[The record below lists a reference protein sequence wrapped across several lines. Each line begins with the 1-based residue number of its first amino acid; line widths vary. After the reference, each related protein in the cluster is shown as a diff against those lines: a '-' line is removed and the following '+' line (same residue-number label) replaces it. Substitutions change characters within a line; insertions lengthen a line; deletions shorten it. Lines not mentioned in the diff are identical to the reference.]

1 MQYPLHSELHELVAT
16 GYCTRRRHAR
26 LPLWI
31 YNYSQKAQFDFKAHN
46 WPQVLREARGL
57 ILDETGQVIA
67 RGFAKFF
74 NLSQLPEIPAGPPEF
89 WEKVDGS
96 LILLCAY
103 EGRRV
108 FSTRGSF
115 ESDQALWADSWF
127 AAQAPDY
134 LPPAGETVLM
144 EAVYPANR
152 IVVDYG
158 GIEELVA
165 LGSVDLSGADTETW
179 RALPTAIRRAYFYGV
194 LDARTIPN
202 LEGEGFVLRWPD
214 GTRAKVKLD
223 DYVRL
228 HRLMFGTST
237 KTVWAALRAG
247 ETPEAL
253 TGDIPV
259 ELRAWIGEQADLL
272 RGQHA
277 GILADVEGFV
287 EEARGLGLVSGPR
300 KEFAQ
305 WVNTH
310 AELGKRRLKG
320 LVFGVADGR
329 GVGDE
334 IWRMIEPVF
343 AQPPW
348 ISREDGE

>member
-1 MQYPLHSELHELVAT
+1 MAHP
-16 GYCTRRRHAR
+16 RR
-26 LPLWI
+26 I
-31 YNYSQKAQFDFKAHN
+31 GGDDKA
-46 WPQVLREARGL
+46 
-57 ILDETGQVIA
+57 I
-67 RGFAKFF
+67 
-74 NLSQLPEIPAGPPEF
+74 
-89 WEKVDGS
+89 
-96 LILLCAY
+96 
-103 EGRRV
+103 
-108 FSTRGSF
+108 
-115 ESDQALWADSWF
+115 
-127 AAQAPDY
+127 
-134 LPPAGETVLM
+134 
-144 EAVYPANR
+144 
-152 IVVDYG
+152 
-158 GIEELVA
+158 
-165 LGSVDLSGADTETW
+165 
-179 RALPTAIRRAYFYGV
+179 
-194 LDARTIPN
+194 
-202 LEGEGFVLRWPD
+202 EGEGFVLRWPD

-272 RGQHA
+272 RGLHA

-287 EEARGLGLVSGPR
+287 AEARGLGLVSGPR

>member
-1 MQYPLHSELHELVAT
+1 LRYALHSELQDLVAG
-16 GYCTRRRHAR
+16 GYCTRRRHAQ

-57 ILDETGQVIA
+57 ILDEAGDIIA

-74 NLSQLPEIPAGPPEF
+74 NLSQLPELPQGQPEF

-103 EGRRV
+103 EGRRL

-115 ESDQALWADSWF
+115 ESDQALWAASWF
-127 AAQAPDY
+127 GAQAPDY

-144 EAVYPANR
+144 EAVYPGNR
-152 IVVDYG
+152 IVVDYHG
-158 GIEELVA
+158 LEELVA
-165 LGSVDLSGADTETW
+165 LGSVDLAGADTNTW
-179 RALPTAIRRAYFYGV
+179 LDLPARIRRAEFYGL
-194 LDARTIPN
+194 LDARTLPN
-202 LEGEGFVLRWPD
+202 TEGEGFVLRWPD

-237 KTVWAALRAG
+237 KTVWAALRAD

-259 ELRAWIGEQADLL
+259 ELRDWIRGQADLL
-272 RGQHA
+272 RAQHA
-277 GILADVEGFV
+277 AILADVKDYV

-310 AELGKRRLKG
+310 AELGRRRLKG

-329 GVGDE
+329 DIGDE
-334 IWRMIEPVF
+334 IWRMVEPVF

-348 ISREDGE
+348 IQREDGE